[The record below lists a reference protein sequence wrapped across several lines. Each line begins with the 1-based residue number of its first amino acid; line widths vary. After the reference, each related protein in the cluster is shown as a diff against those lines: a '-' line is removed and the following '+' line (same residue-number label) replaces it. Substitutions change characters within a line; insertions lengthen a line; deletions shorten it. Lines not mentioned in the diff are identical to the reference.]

1 MHRILRVVIDTNH
14 IKIYEN
20 VKIVRIKKFLD
31 TLEALAM
38 ENDVTKNREN
48 KKENR
53 TVSHDA

>member
-1 MHRILRVVIDTNH
+1 VVIDTNH